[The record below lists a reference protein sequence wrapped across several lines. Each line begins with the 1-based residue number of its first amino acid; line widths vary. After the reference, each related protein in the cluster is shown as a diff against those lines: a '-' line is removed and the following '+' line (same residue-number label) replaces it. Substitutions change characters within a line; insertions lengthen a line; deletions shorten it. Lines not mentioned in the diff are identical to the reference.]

1 MKKMWNGFKIALSM
15 YSKLPVSKSEWTQEN
30 MSHAFIFFPWIGA
43 LIGIIVYGIFEL
55 KGWSA
60 ARGIEISEMTFTVL
74 MVLVPVGITGGIH
87 MDGFLD
93 TRDALCSYQERERKL
108 EILKDPHT
116 GAFAVIYCTVYFL
129 CIFGIYASF
138 GEMSVRAAAFG
149 FVLSRTLSALSV
161 LTFPKAKKSGLAAA
175 FSDSASKK
183 TVKAVLVCYLAIL
196 CLAMVAAGKAAGGA
210 AVLAAAAVY
219 VYYRR
224 MSFWNFGGITGDL
237 AGYFLQLCELWMAAA
252 AVGAEMITRCFNL

>member
-1 MKKMWNGFKIALSM
+1 MKKMWNSFKIAVSM
-15 YSKLPVSKSEWTQEN
+15 YSKLPVPKSEWTEEN
-30 MSHAFIFFPWIGA
+30 ISHAFIFFPWIGA
-43 LIGIIVYGIFEL
+43 LIGFAVYGVFKL
-55 KGWSA
+55 KEWCLAGEY
-60 ARGIEISEMTFTVL
+60 GISGMTFTVL

-93 TRDALCSYQERERKL
+93 TQDALSSYQEKERRL

-116 GAFAVIYCTVYFL
+116 GAFAVMSCAVYLL
-129 CIFGIYASF
+129 CILGIYASF
-138 GEMSVRAAAFG
+138 GERSARSAAFG

-183 TVKAVLVCYLAIL
+183 TVKAVLVCYLAVL
-196 CLAMVAAGKAAGGA
+196 CPAMAAAGREAGAA

-219 VYYRR
+219 AYYRR
-224 MSFWNFGGITGDL
+224 MSLRNFGGITGDL
-237 AGYFLQLCELWMAAA
+237 AGYFLQMCELWMAAA
-252 AVGAEMITRCFNL
+252 AVGAEIMQACLG